1 MQRFIFSPLCC
12 LIPAALSLSL
22 AVSVAAK
29 EAVLSEKPIPV
40 RMPVGQELI
49 IKFPQ
54 PVTHVRTLN
63 ETTAATISQMLTPDG
78 VLYVTPQQVFPKT
91 RMVAELVDGRMVML
105 DVEAADSGPF
115 DNEVSIVERATAA
128 TAIRPAAAPAAT
140 PSGSAAVIESPA
152 PDDAVAKNP
161 YKPDF
166 LADGEAK
173 TLNVAMGDYG
183 GAPSREVGNDYHH
196 MVRYGFRHYVGPAR
210 LIGDDLGKPV
220 KVGKSDIAKRLLR
233 MNDGRLSVKPLRQ
246 WQIGDNYLTVLLV
259 NNLSTTAVEFDPRAM
274 RGRWMFAA
282 ALYPVIEPRGSRLD
296 QTLWA
301 LISSVPFDKAVE

>member
-1 MQRFIFSPLCC
+1 M
-12 LIPAALSLSL
+12 SL
-22 AVSVAAK
+22 ALPLAAK
-29 EAVLSEKPIPV
+29 EVVLSEKPIPI
-40 RMPVGQELI
+40 RIPVGQELI

-54 PVTHVRTLN
+54 PATHTRNLN
-63 ETTAATISQMLTPDG
+63 DAATISSLLTPDG
-78 VLYVTPQQVFPKT
+78 ILYVTPTQKFDKSRV
-91 RMVAELVDGRMVML
+91 VAELVDGRMVML
-105 DVEAADSGPF
+105 DIEAADTGPF
-115 DNEVSIVERATAA
+115 DSDITIVERPTAA
-128 TAIRPAAAPAAT
+128 TAVRPAAAPAAT

-152 PDDAVAKNP
+152 PDDVVAKNP

-183 GAPSREVGNDYHH
+183 GTPSREVGNDYHH

>member
-1 MQRFIFSPLCC
+1 MQCLTFPRITALC
-12 LIPAALSLSL
+12 LLSL
-22 AVSVAAK
+22 ALPLAAK
-29 EAVLSEKPIPV
+29 EVVLSEKPIPI
-40 RMPVGQELI
+40 RIPVGQELI

-54 PVTHVRTLN
+54 PATHTRNLN
-63 ETTAATISQMLTPDG
+63 DAATISSLLTPDG
-78 VLYVTPQQVFPKT
+78 ILYVTPTQKFDKSRV
-91 RMVAELVDGRMVML
+91 VAELVDGRMVML
-105 DVEAADSGPF
+105 DIEAADTGPF
-115 DNEVSIVERATAA
+115 DSDITIVERPTAA
-128 TAIRPAAAPAAT
+128 TAVRPAAAPAAT
-140 PSGSAAVIESPA
+140 PSGSAAVIEATA

-173 TLNVAMGDYG
+173 TLNIAMGDYG